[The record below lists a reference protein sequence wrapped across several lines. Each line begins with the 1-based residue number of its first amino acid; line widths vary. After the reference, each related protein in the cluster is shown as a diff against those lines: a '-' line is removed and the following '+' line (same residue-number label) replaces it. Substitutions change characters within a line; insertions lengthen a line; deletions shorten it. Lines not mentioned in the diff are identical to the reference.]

1 MRDKKELEKS
11 LRYFRHK
18 AEYTVES
25 DERKEM
31 YVIAA
36 ETVEKVLNPDFV
48 QVVRC
53 RDCKHGR
60 EQNAEEK
67 VVSQLLPEILICNH
81 PDVSEYCWQGVWPN
95 HYCSYGERREEG

>member
-1 MRDKKELEKS
+1 MMRDKKELEKS

-31 YVIAA
+31 YAIAT

-48 QVVRC
+48 EVVRC
-53 RDCKHGR
+53 RECRWRKGPMCSMEYHNDETR
-60 EQNAEEK
+60 EQYTWELDN
-67 VVSQLLPEILICNH
+67 
-81 PDVSEYCWQGVWPN
+81 DF
-95 HYCSYGERREEG
+95 CSYGERREEG

>member
-1 MRDKKELEKS
+1 MMRDKKELEKA

-36 ETVEKVLNPDFV
+36 EAAEKVLNPDFV

-53 RDCKHGR
+53 RECANWKKEDYAGLEELKNFACACR
-60 EQNAEEK
+60 EW
-67 VVSQLLPEILICNH
+67 SDPEIGFTRYTRY
-81 PDVSEYCWQGVWPN
+81 DD
-95 HYCSYGERREEG
+95 YCSYGERREEG

>member
-1 MRDKKELEKS
+1 MMRDKKELEKS

-36 ETVEKVLNPDFV
+36 EAAEKVLNPDFV

-53 RDCKHGR
+53 GDCLYGDKG
-60 EQNAEEK
+60 AP
-67 VVSQLLPEILICNH
+67 LLVCVNPKCTKSWYGCRVL
-81 PDVSEYCWQGVWPN
+81 PN

>member
-36 ETVEKVLNPDFV
+36 EAVEKVLNPDFV
-48 QVVRC
+48 EVVRC
-53 RDCKHGR
+53 RDCKHR
-60 EQNAEEK
+60 RQIWTAVAEKRYGGTLCE
-67 VVSQLLPEILICNH
+67 C
-81 PDVSEYCWQGVWPN
+81 EYADTLVPLD
-95 HYCSYGERREEG
+95 HFCSYGERREEG